1 MSASNVSNCQ
11 GISGLLF
18 LGLVLFALLC
28 LGLVQ
33 DGVDDKQVAEEAYH
47 GGHLDASGTEDVGIE
62 CLKGAA
68 RTRHENQAEDY
79 CGHADAQQDE
89 VHAAKGENSFL
100 FHI

>member
-11 GISGLLF
+11 GISGLFF

-28 LGLVQ
+28 FGFAQ
-33 DGVDDKQVAEEAYH
+33 DGVDDKQVAGKAYH

-62 CLKGAA
+62 CLEGAA
-68 RTRHENQAEDY
+68 RTRHENQAEDNS
-79 CGHADAQQDE
+79 GHANAQQDE
-89 VHAAKGENSFL
+89 VHAVKGENSFL